1 MALKVKQNLVKENIE
16 DENGNILGELKF
28 NPNDSRIMTKLSK
41 IAKNV
46 SDAISKLNSLKAD
59 VELTNIDINNT
70 DDFEKTSKS
79 FDKIY
84 NLLNIEENT
93 IDEIINDLSDVFGK
107 DTIEIFTGGSKD
119 ISTLMPLLD
128 FIIPYVQEARNQK
141 VSKYIKDENG
151 DQEVMEQM
159 NILTSPL
166 PKKIKIENEIYDI
179 NYDYRSIINILL
191 AFEDQELT
199 YEEKI
204 IIMLHK

>member
-151 DQEVMEQM
+151 DQEVME
-159 NILTSPL
+159 
-166 PKKIKIENEIYDI
+166 
-179 NYDYRSIINILL
+179 
-191 AFEDQELT
+191 
-199 YEEKI
+199 
-204 IIMLHK
+204 

>member
-41 IAKNV
+41 IAKNI
-46 SDAISKLNSLKAD
+46 SDTISKLNSLKDD
-59 VELTNIDINNT
+59 VELTDIDINNT

-93 IDEIINDLSDVFGK
+93 IDEIVNDLSDVFGK

-141 VSKYIKDENG
+141 VSKYIKNENA
-151 DQEVMEQM
+151 DQEVME
-159 NILTSPL
+159 
-166 PKKIKIENEIYDI
+166 
-179 NYDYRSIINILL
+179 
-191 AFEDQELT
+191 
-199 YEEKI
+199 
-204 IIMLHK
+204 

>member
-28 NPNDSRIMTKLSK
+28 NSNDSRIMTKLSK
-41 IAKNV
+41 IAKNI
-46 SDAISKLNSLKAD
+46 SDTISKLNSLKDD
-59 VELTNIDINNT
+59 VELTDIDINNT

-93 IDEIINDLSDVFGK
+93 IDEIVNDLSDVFGK

-141 VSKYIKDENG
+141 VSKYIKNENA
-151 DQEVMEQM
+151 DQEVME
-159 NILTSPL
+159 
-166 PKKIKIENEIYDI
+166 
-179 NYDYRSIINILL
+179 
-191 AFEDQELT
+191 
-199 YEEKI
+199 
-204 IIMLHK
+204 